1 MTSALLAS
9 QADLPAGADDEPAE
23 AELVEAAP
31 FEGAFEDGGEDAA
44 RGEVE
49 QLPED
54 RQVELRDGLEIDL
67 KKWWEGSTTV
77 EELWRSF
84 DQLTE
89 RPALELC
96 EQLRLVRA
104 CLNPWQPQLVAT
116 VWCTNSAPPG

>member
-1 MTSALLAS
+1 M
-9 QADLPAGADDEPAE
+9 
-23 AELVEAAP
+23 
-31 FEGAFEDGGEDAA
+31 
-44 RGEVE
+44 E

-104 CLNPWQPQLVAT
+104 CLNPWLPQLVAT
-116 VWCTNSAPPG
+116 VWCTNSTLPG